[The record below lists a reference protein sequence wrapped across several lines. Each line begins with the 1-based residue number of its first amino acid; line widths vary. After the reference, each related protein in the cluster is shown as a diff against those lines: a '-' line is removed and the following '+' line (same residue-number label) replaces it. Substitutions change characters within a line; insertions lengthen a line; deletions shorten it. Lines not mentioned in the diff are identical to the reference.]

1 MADMN
6 HIARPYA
13 RAVFELAKE
22 KGTIE
27 GWSSVLDQLASYSS
41 DQAVAEIM
49 ADPQVSGSEIVDVFQ
64 TLLGASADDYTH
76 NFLLCLAEYNR
87 FVAIQDIAQIYEALK
102 SALENKVDVT
112 LTSAFEVS
120 DKFLE
125 TIKSKLKKRFNSDID
140 IRCQV
145 DEHIIGGAI
154 IVAGDLVIDG
164 SVKGKMQR
172 LSNSLLA

>member
-1 MADMN
+1 MTDMN

-13 RAVFELAKE
+13 RAIFELAKE
-22 KGTIE
+22 KDTIE
-27 GWSSVLDQLASYSS
+27 DWSSVLDQLATYAS

-49 ADPQVSGSEIVDVFQ
+49 ADPQVSGAEIVNVFQ
-64 TLLGASADDYTH
+64 TLLGELANDYTH
-76 NFLLCLAEYNR
+76 NFLLCLAEHSR
-87 FVAIQDIAQIYEALK
+87 FVAIQDIAEIYEALK

-120 DKFLE
+120 DEFLE

-140 IRCQV
+140 IKCQI
-145 DEHIIGGAI
+145 DESIIGGAI

-164 SVKGKMQR
+164 SVQGKMQR